1 MLHQRNWFGVT
12 KVRDRNTQAYFDPFP
27 WELGWRDEQS
37 MGLMVPPNGGN
48 EVRWEGRR
56 AS

>member
-1 MLHQRNWFGVT
+1 MLHQRIWFGVT
-12 KVRDRNTQAYFDPFP
+12 KVRDRNTLAFLDPFP

-37 MGLMVPPNGGN
+37 MGLMVLPNGGN